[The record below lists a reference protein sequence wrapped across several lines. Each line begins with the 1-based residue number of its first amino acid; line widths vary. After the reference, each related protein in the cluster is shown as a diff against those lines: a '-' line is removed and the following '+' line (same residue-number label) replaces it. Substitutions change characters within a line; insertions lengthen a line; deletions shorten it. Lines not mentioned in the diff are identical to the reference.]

1 LVPVIAAVINQ
12 RELFA
17 SMLRREVRARYKG
30 SALGVAWS
38 LVTPLVMMGAYTL
51 VFSLI
56 FTAAPFAHYPAF
68 LLTGLTVWVFFG
80 GALQTGTASLVAN
93 ANLVKK
99 VAFERAIVPLSTA
112 LSNLVTFAAMFVV
125 LVPVNLVVQPETRRT
140 MILLPALVICL
151 VVMTAGLTLALAALN
166 VYFRDVEHILGALLL
181 PWFFLTPIFYSLDQ
195 LPGSVGQ
202 RGWAVDVLRWGNP
215 ITPLVESIH
224 DVAFFGVWPSAAG
237 LAYVGIA
244 TLVCAVLG
252 VTIFARLEPEMAVE
266 L

>member
-1 LVPVIAAVINQ
+1 VIAEVVQQ
-12 RELFA
+12 RELFW

-30 SALGVAWS
+30 STLGVVWS

-68 LLTGLTVWVFFG
+68 LLVGLTVWVFFAG
-80 GALQTGTASLVAN
+80 GLQTGASSLVAS

-99 VAFERAIVPLSTA
+99 VAFERSIVPLAGT
-112 LSNLVTFAAMFVV
+112 LSHLVTFAAMVAV
-125 LVPVNLVVQPETRRT
+125 LVPVNLVLQPETRST
-140 MILLPALVICL
+140 MIMLVPLIACLVI
-151 VVMTAGLTLALAALN
+151 MTAGLSLALSALN

-195 LPGSVGQ
+195 LPEGVSGNET
-202 RGWAVDVLRWGNP
+202 AINLLRYGNP
-215 ITPLVESIH
+215 ITPLVEAVH
-224 DVAFFGVWPSAAG
+224 DVAFFGVWPSAGG
-237 LAYVGIA
+237 LLYVAAA
-244 TLVCAVLG
+244 TVAFALLG
-252 VTIFARLEPEMAVE
+252 LWTFRRLAPEMAVE

>member
-1 LVPVIAAVINQ
+1 MIAGVIQQ
-12 RELFA
+12 RGLFM

-30 SALGVAWS
+30 STLGVLWS

-80 GALQTGTASLVAN
+80 GGLQTGASSLVAS

-99 VAFERAIVPLSTA
+99 VAFERSIVPLAST
-112 LSNLVTFAAMFVV
+112 LSHLVTFAAMVAV
-125 LVPVNLVVQPETRRT
+125 LVPVNLVLEPDTRRT
-140 MILLPALVICL
+140 MILLPALIVCL
-151 VVMTAGLTLALAALN
+151 VIMTAGLSLALAALN

-195 LPGSVGQ
+195 LPENVSGNET
-202 RGWAVDVLRWGNP
+202 AIDILRYANP
-215 ITPLVESIH
+215 ITPLVEAIH
-224 DVAFFGVWPSAAG
+224 DVAFFGRWPSGTGLVYVAVATALSAG
-237 LAYVGIA
+237 VGLL
-244 TLVCAVLG
+244 T
-252 VTIFARLEPEMAVE
+252 FRRLEPEMAVE